1 MTAGFSIIIANGSR
15 GFVRKAPP
23 HIQSVRLDDTEHTE
37 RGITMEKT
45 NKLTANQ
52 KEIIMQNPKVQAFD
66 GAVSRLENVGRL
78 AGVQM
83 ACLVYTAD
91 HDGTSAAMG
100 LASAAD
106 YLQQV
111 RKYSKSQAMNLQRV
125 GKFLKGNADLA
136 LDSNGNAISLSA
148 MVQLLESC
156 ESETQARKL
165 ISDGTVNALTPVK
178 KLKKQIDKLNG
189 KEIAANAESK
199 EVDGDSNSA
208 GDATADTAEKFP
220 PDVYT
225 IDVAVI
231 APDGNGGNVTV
242 KSENL
247 KCKLCMV
254 HTRIEKMLPLATA
267 PGAKVVLTVTPRK

>member
-1 MTAGFSIIIANGSR
+1 
-15 GFVRKAPP
+15 
-23 HIQSVRLDDTEHTE
+23 
-37 RGITMEKT
+37 MEKT

-199 EVDGDSNSA
+199 EVDGDSNSD
-208 GDATADTAEKFP
+208 GDTTADTADKFP

>member
-1 MTAGFSIIIANGSR
+1 
-15 GFVRKAPP
+15 
-23 HIQSVRLDDTEHTE
+23 
-37 RGITMEKT
+37 MEKT

-189 KEIAANAESK
+189 KEIAADAESK
-199 EVDGDSNSA
+199 EVDGDSNSE
-208 GDATADTAEKFP
+208 GDATAGTADKFP

-247 KCKLCMV
+247 KCKLCMI

>member
-1 MTAGFSIIIANGSR
+1 
-15 GFVRKAPP
+15 
-23 HIQSVRLDDTEHTE
+23 
-37 RGITMEKT
+37 MEKT

-83 ACLVYTAD
+83 ACLVYNAD

-125 GKFLKGNADLA
+125 GRFLKGNADGA

-148 MVQLLESC
+148 MVQILESC
-156 ESETQARKL
+156 DTEEQARKL
-165 ISDGTVNALTPVK
+165 IADGAVNALTPVK

-189 KEIAANAESK
+189 REIVADAESK
-199 EVDGDSNSA
+199 EVDS
-208 GDATADTAEKFP
+208 ATAGNAAP
-220 PDVYT
+220 IPDPKDDPKPYNVN
-225 IDVAVI
+225 IAI
-231 APDGNGGNVTV
+231 LAPDGKGGSVTF
-242 KSENL
+242 KSKSGKYAL
-247 KCKLCMV
+247 SAIIGPV
-254 HTRIEKMLPLATA
+254 QSLAKECTA
-267 PGAKVVLTVTPRK
+267 PGAKIVVTIEPIK

>member
-1 MTAGFSIIIANGSR
+1 
-15 GFVRKAPP
+15 
-23 HIQSVRLDDTEHTE
+23 
-37 RGITMEKT
+37 MEKT

-66 GAVSRLENVGRL
+66 GAISRLENVGRL

-91 HDGTSAAMG
+91 HDGTAAAMG

-125 GKFLKGNADLA
+125 GKFLKGDADSA
-136 LDSNGNAISLSA
+136 LDSNGNAIGLSA

-165 ISDGTVNALTPVK
+165 IADGTVSALTPVK
-178 KLKKQIDKLNG
+178 KLKKQLDALNG
-189 KEIAANAESK
+189 KAIAVESTAKDVTDSESK
-199 EVDGDSNSA
+199 GAAPIPDSKDDPKPYN
-208 GDATADTAEKFP
+208 
-220 PDVYT
+220 VN
-225 IDVAVI
+225 I
-231 APDGNGGNVTV
+231 AILVPDGKGGNTTF
-242 KSENL
+242 KSKSGKYAL
-247 KCKLCMV
+247 SAIV
-254 HTRIEKMLPLATA
+254 GPVQSLAKECTA
-267 PGAKVVLTVTPRK
+267 PGAKIVVTIEPIK

>member
-1 MTAGFSIIIANGSR
+1 
-15 GFVRKAPP
+15 
-23 HIQSVRLDDTEHTE
+23 
-37 RGITMEKT
+37 MEKT

-156 ESETQARKL
+156 ESETQARKF
-165 ISDGTVNALTPVK
+165 IADGTVNALTPVK

-199 EVDGDSNSA
+199 EVDGDSSSE
-208 GDATADTAEKFP
+208 GDVTTDTADKFP

>member
-1 MTAGFSIIIANGSR
+1 
-15 GFVRKAPP
+15 
-23 HIQSVRLDDTEHTE
+23 
-37 RGITMEKT
+37 MEKT

-83 ACLVYTAD
+83 ACLVYNAD

-125 GKFLKGNADLA
+125 GRFLEGNSEKA
-136 LDSNGNAISLSA
+136 LDSNGNALSLSA
-148 MVQLLESC
+148 VVQLLESC
-156 ESETQARKL
+156 DSEEQAHKL
-165 ISDGTVNALTPVK
+165 ITDGTVNALTPVK

-189 KEIAANAESK
+189 REIAADAESK
-199 EVDGDSNSA
+199 EVDENTSA
-208 GDATADTAEKFP
+208 NAAP
-220 PDVYT
+220 IPDPKDDPKPYNVN
-225 IDVAVI
+225 IAI
-231 APDGNGGNVTV
+231 LAPDGKGGNVTY
-242 KSENL
+242 KSKAGKYAL
-247 KCKLCMV
+247 SA
-254 HTRIEKMLPLATA
+254 IIGPIQSLAKECTA
-267 PGAKVVLTVTPRK
+267 PGAKIVVTIEPIK

>member
-1 MTAGFSIIIANGSR
+1 
-15 GFVRKAPP
+15 
-23 HIQSVRLDDTEHTE
+23 
-37 RGITMEKT
+37 
-45 NKLTANQ
+45 
-52 KEIIMQNPKVQAFD
+52 
-66 GAVSRLENVGRL
+66 
-78 AGVQM
+78 
-83 ACLVYTAD
+83 
-91 HDGTSAAMG
+91 MG

-189 KEIAANAESK
+189 KEIAADAESK
-199 EVDGDSNSA
+199 EVDGDSNS
-208 GDATADTAEKFP
+208 E
-220 PDVYT
+220 
-225 IDVAVI
+225 
-231 APDGNGGNVTV
+231 GGNTAPSIRSSPVSVRNDAAVSIRSWLASINRVRAAFCRSSAKTAA
-242 KSENL
+242 KSA
-247 KCKLCMV
+247 
-254 HTRIEKMLPLATA
+254 PLAA
-267 PGAKVVLTVTPRK
+267 GFLPSVNRVIGW

>member
-1 MTAGFSIIIANGSR
+1 
-15 GFVRKAPP
+15 
-23 HIQSVRLDDTEHTE
+23 
-37 RGITMEKT
+37 MEKT

-66 GAVSRLENVGRL
+66 GAVSRLENAGRL

-156 ESETQARKL
+156 ESETQARKF
-165 ISDGTVNALTPVK
+165 IADGTVNALTPVK

-189 KEIAANAESK
+189 KEIVVNAESK
-199 EVDGDSNSA
+199 EVDGDSNSE
-208 GDATADTAEKFP
+208 GDAAADTADKFP

>member
-1 MTAGFSIIIANGSR
+1 
-15 GFVRKAPP
+15 
-23 HIQSVRLDDTEHTE
+23 
-37 RGITMEKT
+37 MEKT

-91 HDGTSAAMG
+91 HDGTSVAMG

-156 ESETQARKL
+156 ESETQARKF
-165 ISDGTVNALTPVK
+165 IADGTVNALTPVK

-189 KEIAANAESK
+189 KEIVASAESK
-199 EVDGDSNSA
+199 EVDGDSNSE
-208 GDATADTAEKFP
+208 GDSAADTAEKFP

-247 KCKLCMV
+247 KCKMCMV

>member
-1 MTAGFSIIIANGSR
+1 
-15 GFVRKAPP
+15 
-23 HIQSVRLDDTEHTE
+23 
-37 RGITMEKT
+37 MEKT
-45 NKLTANQ
+45 NKLTASQ

-125 GKFLKGNADLA
+125 GKFLKGNADAA

-156 ESETQARKL
+156 DSETQAREF
-165 ISDGTVNALTPVK
+165 ITDGTVSALTPVK

-189 KEIAANAESK
+189 KEIAADAESK
-199 EVDGDSNSA
+199 EVDGNSE
-208 GDATADTAEKFP
+208 GDTTPDDTAEKFP
-220 PDVYT
+220 SDVYT

-247 KCKLCMV
+247 KCKLDMV
-254 HTRIEKMLPLATA
+254 HTRIKKMLPLATA

>member
-1 MTAGFSIIIANGSR
+1 MDGKEN
-15 GFVRKAPP
+15 
-23 HIQSVRLDDTEHTE
+23 
-37 RGITMEKT
+37 TMENT

-66 GAVSRLENVGRL
+66 GAISRLENVGRL

-125 GKFLKGNADLA
+125 GKFLKGNVDLA

-156 ESETQARKL
+156 ESETQARKF
-165 ISDGTVNALTPVK
+165 IADGTVNALTPVK

-189 KEIAANAESK
+189 KEIVADAESK
-199 EVDGDSNSA
+199 EVDSA
-208 GDATADTAEKFP
+208 KNTADTADKFP

-267 PGAKVVLTVTPRK
+267 PGAKVILTVTPHK

>member
-1 MTAGFSIIIANGSR
+1 
-15 GFVRKAPP
+15 
-23 HIQSVRLDDTEHTE
+23 
-37 RGITMEKT
+37 MEKT

-111 RKYSKSQAMNLQRV
+111 RNYSKSQAMNLQRV

-156 ESETQARKL
+156 ESETQARKF
-165 ISDGTVNALTPVK
+165 IADGTVNALTPVK

-199 EVDGDSNSA
+199 EVDGDSNSET
-208 GDATADTAEKFP
+208 DAAADTAGKFP

>member
-1 MTAGFSIIIANGSR
+1 
-15 GFVRKAPP
+15 
-23 HIQSVRLDDTEHTE
+23 
-37 RGITMEKT
+37 MEKN
-45 NKLTANQ
+45 NKLTASQ

-91 HDGTSAAMG
+91 HDGTSVAMG

-125 GKFLKGNADLA
+125 GRFLKGNADKA

-148 MVQLLESC
+148 MVQILESC
-156 ESETQARKL
+156 DSEDQASKF
-165 ISDGTVNALTPVK
+165 IAGGTVNALTPVK

-189 KEIAANAESK
+189 REIVANAESK
-199 EVDGDSNSA
+199 EVDSDSDN
-208 GDATADTAEKFP
+208 ATADSATADKTP
-220 PDVYT
+220 ADVYT
-225 IDVAVI
+225 IDIAVT
-231 APDGNGGNVTV
+231 APDGNGGAVTV
-242 KSENL
+242 KSENFNG
-247 KCKLCMV
+247 KLCV
-254 HTRIEKMLPLATA
+254 IQSHIEKLIPMATA
-267 PGAKVVLTVTPRK
+267 PGAKVVVTVTPRK

>member
-1 MTAGFSIIIANGSR
+1 
-15 GFVRKAPP
+15 
-23 HIQSVRLDDTEHTE
+23 
-37 RGITMEKT
+37 MEKT

-199 EVDGDSNSA
+199 EVGSDSEDSTSE
-208 GDATADTAEKFP
+208 GTADNFP

-267 PGAKVVLTVTPRK
+267 PGAKVVLTVTPGK

>member
-1 MTAGFSIIIANGSR
+1 
-15 GFVRKAPP
+15 
-23 HIQSVRLDDTEHTE
+23 
-37 RGITMEKT
+37 MEKT

-78 AGVQM
+78 AGVQL

-125 GKFLKGNADLA
+125 GKFLKGNADVA
-136 LDSNGNAISLSA
+136 QDSNGNAISLSA

-156 ESETQARKL
+156 DSETQARKL
-165 ISDGTVNALTPVK
+165 IADGTVNALTPVK

-189 KEIAANAESK
+189 KEIAADAESK
-199 EVDGDSNSA
+199 EVEGD
-208 GDATADTAEKFP
+208 TTTEDTAEKFP

-247 KCKLCMV
+247 KCKLDMV
-254 HTRIEKMLPLATA
+254 HTRIKKMLPLATA

>member
-1 MTAGFSIIIANGSR
+1 
-15 GFVRKAPP
+15 
-23 HIQSVRLDDTEHTE
+23 
-37 RGITMEKT
+37 MEKI

-125 GKFLKGNADLA
+125 GKFLKGNADAA

-156 ESETQARKL
+156 ESEMQAHKF
-165 ISDGTVNALTPVK
+165 IADGTVNALTPVK

-189 KEIAANAESK
+189 KEIAADAESK
-199 EVDGDSNSA
+199 EVDSDGSTS
-208 GDATADTAEKFP
+208 ADTAEKFP

-242 KSENL
+242 QSENL
-247 KCKLCMV
+247 KCKLDMV
-254 HTRIEKMLPLATA
+254 HNRIKKMLPLATA

>member
-1 MTAGFSIIIANGSR
+1 
-15 GFVRKAPP
+15 
-23 HIQSVRLDDTEHTE
+23 
-37 RGITMEKT
+37 MEKT

-125 GKFLKGNADLA
+125 GKFLGGNADLA

-156 ESETQARKL
+156 ESETQARRF
-165 ISDGTVNALTPVK
+165 IADGTVNALTPVK

-189 KEIAANAESK
+189 KEIAANAEAK
-199 EVDGDSNSA
+199 EVDGDSNSE
-208 GDATADTAEKFP
+208 GDAAAGTADKFP

>member
-1 MTAGFSIIIANGSR
+1 
-15 GFVRKAPP
+15 
-23 HIQSVRLDDTEHTE
+23 
-37 RGITMEKT
+37 MEKT

-66 GAVSRLENVGRL
+66 GAVSRLENAGRL
-78 AGVQM
+78 AGVQV

-111 RKYSKSQAMNLQRV
+111 RKYSRSQAMNLQRV

-156 ESETQARKL
+156 DSETQARKL
-165 ISDGTVNALTPVK
+165 IADGTVNALTPVK

-189 KEIAANAESK
+189 KEIAVEVESK
-199 EVDGDSNSA
+199 EVENEGDTT
-208 GDATADTAEKFP
+208 TADTAEKFP

-231 APDGNGGNVTV
+231 VPDGNGGNVTV

-247 KCKLCMV
+247 KCKLDMV
-254 HTRIEKMLPLATA
+254 HTRIKKMIPLATA

>member
-1 MTAGFSIIIANGSR
+1 
-15 GFVRKAPP
+15 
-23 HIQSVRLDDTEHTE
+23 
-37 RGITMEKT
+37 MEKT

-189 KEIAANAESK
+189 KEIVADAESK
-199 EVDGDSNSA
+199 EVDGGSNSD
-208 GDATADTAEKFP
+208 GDATADAAEKFP

-231 APDGNGGNVTV
+231 APDGNGGNVTI

-254 HTRIEKMLPLATA
+254 HTSIEKMLPRATA

>member
-1 MTAGFSIIIANGSR
+1 
-15 GFVRKAPP
+15 
-23 HIQSVRLDDTEHTE
+23 
-37 RGITMEKT
+37 MEKT

-125 GKFLKGNADLA
+125 GRFLKGNADLA

-156 ESETQARKL
+156 ESETQARKF
-165 ISDGTVNALTPVK
+165 IADGTVNALTPVK

-189 KEIAANAESK
+189 KEIAVNAESK
-199 EVDGDSNSA
+199 EVDGDSNSEGSTA
-208 GDATADTAEKFP
+208 TDTADKFP

-242 KSENL
+242 KSENR

>member
-1 MTAGFSIIIANGSR
+1 
-15 GFVRKAPP
+15 
-23 HIQSVRLDDTEHTE
+23 
-37 RGITMEKT
+37 MEKT

-111 RKYSKSQAMNLQRV
+111 RKYSKSQSMNLQRV

-156 ESETQARKL
+156 ENEAQARKF
-165 ISDGTVNALTPVK
+165 IADGTVNALTPVK

-189 KEIAANAESK
+189 KEIAADVESK
-199 EVDGDSNSA
+199 EVDSGDSDGATTAA
-208 GDATADTAEKFP
+208 GTADEFP

>member
-1 MTAGFSIIIANGSR
+1 
-15 GFVRKAPP
+15 
-23 HIQSVRLDDTEHTE
+23 
-37 RGITMEKT
+37 MEKT

-66 GAVSRLENVGRL
+66 GAVSRLENASRI
-78 AGVQM
+78 AGVQI

-125 GKFLKGNADLA
+125 GRFLKGKPENA

-148 MVQLLESC
+148 MVQILESC
-156 ESETQARKL
+156 DTEEQARKL
-165 ISDGTVNALTPVK
+165 IADGTVNALTPVK

-189 KEIAANAESK
+189 REIAADAESK
-199 EVDGDSNSA
+199 EVDENTSA
-208 GDATADTAEKFP
+208 NTAP
-220 PDVYT
+220 IPDPKDDPKPYNVN
-225 IDVAVI
+225 IAI
-231 APDGNGGNVTV
+231 LAPDGKGGSVTF
-242 KSENL
+242 KSKSGKYAL
-247 KCKLCMV
+247 SAIV
-254 HTRIEKMLPLATA
+254 GPVQSLAKECTA
-267 PGAKVVLTVTPRK
+267 PGAKIVVTIEPIK

>member
-1 MTAGFSIIIANGSR
+1 
-15 GFVRKAPP
+15 
-23 HIQSVRLDDTEHTE
+23 
-37 RGITMEKT
+37 MEKT

-189 KEIAANAESK
+189 KEIAADAESK
-199 EVDGDSNSA
+199 EVDGNSNSE

-247 KCKLCMV
+247 KCKLDMV
-254 HTRIEKMLPLATA
+254 HTRIKKMLPLATA

>member
-1 MTAGFSIIIANGSR
+1 
-15 GFVRKAPP
+15 
-23 HIQSVRLDDTEHTE
+23 
-37 RGITMEKT
+37 MEKT

-52 KEIIMQNPKVQAFD
+52 KEIIMQNPKVQEFD

-156 ESETQARKL
+156 ESETQARKF
-165 ISDGTVNALTPVK
+165 IADGTVNALTPVK

-189 KEIAANAESK
+189 REIAANAESK
-199 EVDGDSNSA
+199 EVDEDSNSE
-208 GDATADTAEKFP
+208 GDAVAGTTDKFP